1 MSDWIGLFGN
11 YETVGKKLKP
21 HKTIDLDRSYAETD
35 KLYSQ
40 RAVIQFNS
48 TFVELIDRW
57 NYWRGFITFFSF
69 ISLILMSFAFVY
81 MVYSF
86 DFGNDYYTP
95 SIWEILFSGLVTIGL
110 FLTAYGSWHFFNR
123 ECFRYTHY
131 PIRFNRKL
139 RKVYV
144 IQPNKKLL
152 VANWDDFNIG
162 LQKGSPKLWDIRFSL
177 LDEQEKVTDTFALP
191 FTDFSEYDNALLGHW
206 EFIRSYME
214 DDTPEKAF
222 DALKQVFPIHNRK
235 ETIKESIERVMINN
249 TSAYEQPIER
259 LTRLAFWGTFPFV
272 LIEIIG
278 RIISIKTSKIPRF
291 PDWVE
296 HECFIDAEDPYNFE
310 KYPKPKPPSEPIA
323 PLEYVIYA
331 VLLVIS
337 IILFLGFIDLLS
349 MAKGE
354 NSGLLKALFFW
365 W

>member
-57 NYWRGFITFFSF
+57 NYRRGFITFIFIIFFSLALF
-69 ISLILMSFAFVY
+69 VFLYLGYDVNFATNSSNFSTQGIIISEIIVFFMLVLALICLHMISRESF
-81 MVYSF
+81 S
-86 DFGNDYYTP
+86 
-95 SIWEILFSGLVTIGL
+95 
-110 FLTAYGSWHFFNR
+110 
-123 ECFRYTHY
+123 YTHY

-152 VANWDDFNIG
+152 VANWDDFHIG

-191 FTDFSEYDNALLGHW
+191 FTDFSEHDNALLGHW
-206 EFIRSYME
+206 EFVRSYME
-214 DDTPEKAF
+214 DATPEKAF

-235 ETIKESIERVMINN
+235 ETIKESIERVYMFPDMPYDEPSSSQGRIF
-249 TSAYEQPIER
+249 
-259 LTRLAFWGTFPFV
+259 FWGALPMW
-272 LIEIIG
+272 LIFIIG
-278 RIISIKTSKIPRF
+278 RIVSIKTSKIPRF

-296 HECFIDAEDPYNFE
+296 QECLIDAEDPFNFE
-310 KYPKPKPPSEPIA
+310 QHPKPKPPSEPIA

>member
-1 MSDWIGLFGN
+1 MSDWIGLFIN

-21 HKTIDLDRSYAETD
+21 NKTIELDRHYAEAD
-35 KLYSQ
+35 QLYSQ

-57 NYWRGFITFFSF
+57 NYRRGFITFFSF
-69 ISLILMSFAFVY
+69 VSLILMSFAFIY

-95 SIWEILFSGLVTIGL
+95 SIWETLFSGLVTIGL
-110 FLTAYGSWHFFNR
+110 FLTAYGSWHFFSR
-123 ECFRYTHY
+123 ECFSYTHY

-152 VANWDDFNIG
+152 VANWDDFHIG
-162 LQKGSPKLWDIRFSL
+162 LQKGSPKLWDVRFSL

-191 FTDFSEYDNALLGHW
+191 FTDFSEHDNALLGHW
-206 EFIRSYME
+206 EFVRSYME

-235 ETIKESIERVMINN
+235 ETIKESIERVYMFPDMPYDEP
-249 TSAYEQPIER
+249 SSSQGR
-259 LTRLAFWGTFPFV
+259 MFFWGALPMW
-272 LIEIIG
+272 LIFIIG
-278 RIISIKTSKIPRF
+278 RIVSIKTSKIPRF

-296 HECFIDAEDPYNFE
+296 QECLIDAEDPFNFE
-310 KYPKPKPPSEPIA
+310 NHPKPKPKSEPITT
-323 PLEYVIYA
+323 LEYVIYA
-331 VLLVIS
+331 VLLIIS
-337 IILFLGFIDLLS
+337 IIIFLGFIDLLS

-354 NSGLLKALFFW
+354 HSGLLKALFFW

>member
-1 MSDWIGLFGN
+1 MSDWIGLFIN
-11 YETVGKKLKP
+11 YEIVGKKLKS
-21 HKTIDLDRSYAETD
+21 HKTIELDRSYAQTD

-48 TFVELIDRW
+48 AFVELIDRW
-57 NYWRGFITFFSF
+57 NYWRGFISIFSLFAISMSIIGIVMLTYFGFFYNS
-69 ISLILMSFAFVY
+69 SPKSM
-81 MVYSF
+81 
-86 DFGNDYYTP
+86 G
-95 SIWEILFSGLVTIGL
+95 ILFMFIGL
-110 FLTAYGSWHFFNR
+110 IISCIVLLLVSFRLFSR
-123 ECFRYTHY
+123 ECFSYTHY

-152 VANWDDFNIG
+152 VANWDDFHIG
-162 LQKGSPKLWDIRFSL
+162 LQKGSAKLWDVRFSL

-191 FTDFSEYDNALLGHW
+191 FTNFSEHNDLLLGHW

-249 TSAYEQPIER
+249 TSTYEQPIDR

-291 PDWVE
+291 PDWVQQ
-296 HECFIDAEDPYNFE
+296 ECLIDAEDPFNFE
-310 KYPKPKPPSEPIA
+310 THPKPKPKSEPITT
-323 PLEYVIYA
+323 LEYVIYA
-331 VLLVIS
+331 ALLLIS

-354 NSGLLKALFFW
+354 SSGLLKALFFW

>member
-1 MSDWIGLFGN
+1 MSDWIGLFIN

-57 NYWRGFITFFSF
+57 NYRRGFISIFSMFAMSLSVIGIIMLTYFEFF
-69 ISLILMSFAFVY
+69 
-81 MVYSF
+81 YSSSPKSM
-86 DFGNDYYTP
+86 G
-95 SIWEILFSGLVTIGL
+95 ILFMIIGL
-110 FLTAYGSWHFFNR
+110 IISCIALLLVSFRLFSR
-123 ECFRYTHY
+123 ECFSYTHY

-152 VANWDDFNIG
+152 VANWDDFHIG

-222 DALKQVFPIHNRK
+222 DALTQVFPIHNRK
-235 ETIKESIERVMINN
+235 ETIKESIERVYMFPDMPYDHP
-249 TSAYEQPIER
+249 SSSLGR
-259 LTRLAFWGTFPFV
+259 MFFWGALPMW
-272 LIEIIG
+272 LIFIIG
-278 RIISIKTSKIPRF
+278 RIISIKTSKTPRF

-296 HECFIDAEDPYNFE
+296 QECLIDAEDPFNFE
-310 KYPKPKPPSEPIA
+310 QHPKPKPPSEPIA

-354 NSGLLKALFFW
+354 NSGLLKTLFFW

>member
-1 MSDWIGLFGN
+1 MSDWIGLFIN
-11 YETVGKKLKP
+11 YETVGKKLKS
-21 HKTIDLDRSYAETD
+21 HKTIELDRSYAQTD

-57 NYWRGFITFFSF
+57 NYWRGFISIFSLFAMSMSVIGIIMLTYFGFFYNSSPKSMGIICMFIGLIISCTALLLVSF
-69 ISLILMSFAFVY
+69 R
-81 MVYSF
+81 
-86 DFGNDYYTP
+86 
-95 SIWEILFSGLVTIGL
+95 LFS
-110 FLTAYGSWHFFNR
+110 R
-123 ECFRYTHY
+123 ECFSYTHY

-152 VANWDDFNIG
+152 VANWDDFHIG
-162 LQKGSPKLWDIRFSL
+162 LQKGSPKLWDVRFSL

-191 FTDFSEYDNALLGHW
+191 FTDFSEHNNTLLGHW
-206 EFIRSYME
+206 EFVRSYME
-214 DDTPEKAF
+214 DDTPKKTY
-222 DALKQVFPIHNRK
+222 DALTQVFPIHNHK

-249 TSAYEQPIER
+249 TSAYEQPIDR

-296 HECFIDAEDPYNFE
+296 QECLIDAEDPYNFE
-310 KYPKPKPPSEPIA
+310 KHPNPKPFSEPIE

-331 VLLVIS
+331 VLLIIS

-354 NSGLLKALFFW
+354 HSGLLKALFFW